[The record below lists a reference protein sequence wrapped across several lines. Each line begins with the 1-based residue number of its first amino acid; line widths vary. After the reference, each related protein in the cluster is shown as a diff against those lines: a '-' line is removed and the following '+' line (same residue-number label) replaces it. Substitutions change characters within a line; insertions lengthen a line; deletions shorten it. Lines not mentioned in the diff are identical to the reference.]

1 MRSSESF
8 SHINGAVPKAARAL
22 SNLDGITTY
31 QEVYGVRHP
40 LAAYNTS
47 LAHVSRRILKTLDA
61 LVAARAA
68 PPSSDT
74 NQRGWEE
81 ALLEATDHMLDSLME
96 HLDDCGDIIRSF
108 FPNAESK
115 QYRTVFGE
123 YKRSVEPYRKHIGNV
138 VNYIKHNQGRLRL
151 INVTW
156 PADRCFGYFV
166 EGPDDKGAL
175 GPAPSIHKP
184 SNTAF
189 SYNRDI
195 PFHLCNVFSVGARL
209 ASALRSIDKRIVSSQ
224 PGMASP
230 ETDLAKALR
239 GASALPRIYFVDEI
253 KKDVPLIR
261 LHGDGLAIEYP
272 SVKKARS
279 PPNGSRISGSF
290 EGDGFTRTFRL
301 PYMAPPDEIR

>member
-1 MRSSESF
+1 M
-8 SHINGAVPKAARAL
+8 
-22 SNLDGITTY
+22 
-31 QEVYGVRHP
+31 
-40 LAAYNTS
+40 
-47 LAHVSRRILKTLDA
+47 
-61 LVAARAA
+61 
-68 PPSSDT
+68 
-74 NQRGWEE
+74 
-81 ALLEATDHMLDSLME
+81 
-96 HLDDCGDIIRSF
+96 
-108 FPNAESK
+108 
-115 QYRTVFGE
+115 
-123 YKRSVEPYRKHIGNV
+123 
-138 VNYIKHNQGRLRL
+138 
-151 INVTW
+151 
-156 PADRCFGYFV
+156 
-166 EGPDDKGAL
+166 
-175 GPAPSIHKP
+175 
-184 SNTAF
+184 
-189 SYNRDI
+189 
-195 PFHLCNVFSVGARL
+195 GARL